1 MAELEFKNLKEAAA
15 HAELQDE
22 KIAALEATVAELKKT
37 AKEDKAPAKEPGA
50 DIILKI
56 EGKSYKVKP
65 NAKFRIPGLT
75 ITGAELPDNLEVAAK
90 LVAAKVKQIQ
100 KA

>member
-15 HAELQDE
+15 YAAAQDE
-22 KIAALEATVAELKKT
+22 KIAALEAAIADLKKN
-37 AKEDKAPAKEPGA
+37 AKEVEAPAKEQGA
-50 DIILKI
+50 DIIFKI

-65 NAKFRIPGLT
+65 TAKFRLPELT
-75 ITGAELPDNLEVAAK
+75 ITGAELPNNLEVAAK